1 MAARRD
7 AVVRQ
12 IPHLR
17 RYARTLT
24 GDDGEADD
32 LTQDT
37 LERALVRLD
46 QWRDNDNPCKW
57 MLAILHNLYVD
68 GQRRKAR
75 RPRHVGLESAGA
87 SPAATA
93 DGASGCDVDRAL
105 QRLSVGQRQVLL
117 LVGVEGLTYA
127 EAADALEI
135 PIGTVMSRLA
145 RGRGRLRMLMA
156 CGDAPQRQ

>member
-1 MAARRD
+1 MAARQD
-7 AVVRQ
+7 AVIRQ

-17 RYARTLT
+17 RYARVLT

-46 QWRDNDNPCKW
+46 QWRDSADSPCKW
-57 MLAILHNLYVD
+57 MLSILHNLYVD
-68 GQRRKAR
+68 SQRRNAR
-75 RPRHVGLESAGA
+75 RPLHVGLESVDDAPAGA
-87 SPAATA
+87 V
-93 DGASGCDVDRAL
+93 DGVSGCDVDRAL

-117 LVGVEGLTYA
+117 LVGVQGLTYA
-127 EAADALEI
+127 EAADVLDI

-145 RGRGRLRMLMA
+145 RGRDRLRMLMA
-156 CGDAPQRQ
+156 HTGAP